1 MVCAVKDSIEQEK
14 LDYWLNQDDLHQDN
28 HTWMD
33 EHTFLNII
41 KSGDVNRMRKYLRT
55 GFPPHPVLFEGNR
68 KKNAEYMAVAIITL
82 AARAAIE
89 SGGTSAECFR
99 YSDLYLKRIAA
110 CGDADDILT
119 VRDEASL
126 TFTQLAAKT
135 KERNTSNRYVRDCKK
150 IIADNLLEK
159 ISLEDIARQIGMDK
173 TYLARLFKKSEGITV
188 VQYIERKKIAL
199 VREMLEFSDYTIA
212 EIAAY
217 LSFSSQSY
225 MGELFKRQTGVT
237 PVQYRSLHHLPAE

>member
-1 MVCAVKDSIEQEK
+1 MKNDIEQEK
-14 LDYWLNQDDLHQDN
+14 LDYWLKQDDPRQDN

-33 EHTFLNII
+33 EHTFLSIV
-41 KSGDVNRMRKYLRT
+41 KSGSVNKIRKFLRG
-55 GFPPHPVLFEGNR
+55 GFSPYPMLFEGNR
-68 KKNAEYMAVAIITL
+68 KKSEEYMAVAIITL

-89 SGGTSAECFR
+89 GGGTSAECFR

-110 CGDADDILT
+110 CGDVDAILA
-119 VRDEASL
+119 VRDEAIV
-126 TFTQLAAKT
+126 TFARLAAKT
-135 KERNTSNRYVRDCKK
+135 KERNKSNGYVQDCKK
-150 IIADNLLEK
+150 IIADNLLKK
-159 ISLEDIARQIGMDK
+159 ISLKDIARKIGMDK

-188 VQYIERKKIAL
+188 VQYIEREKVAL

-212 EIAAY
+212 EIAEN

-237 PVQYRSLHHLPAE
+237 PVKYRSLHHPPAV